1 MSGGSSMTPVRL
13 SRRRLIAAT
22 PLLALPL
29 GGGRAV
35 AAEAGFG
42 AFLAGVRRDALSQGI
57 RPGTVDVALRYAQY
71 DPHVIELDRKQPEH
85 RLTFAEFI
93 EKVVNPQRIDSARQK
108 LAENAQML
116 QRVRQRFNVQ
126 PGFVVAL
133 WGIES
138 DFGKTTGNYPV
149 VSALATLA
157 YDGRRATFFR
167 PELIA
172 AMRILDQGH
181 IRPAEM
187 TGSWAGAMG
196 QCQFMPSTFL
206 SYAVDFDGDGRRDIW
221 TDRAD
226 VFGSIANYLS
236 RLGWRGDEGWGQ
248 RVQIPGNLDTRLTGL
263 DTRRPLAEWSRIGVR
278 RVDGAALG
286 GRAGDASL
294 VIPDGPSGPA
304 ILVTDNF
311 RAIMK
316 WNKSVPFAASVGMIA
331 DTIERG

>member
-1 MSGGSSMTPVRL
+1 MIRFRL
-13 SRRRLIAAT
+13 SRRRLLAAT
-22 PLLALPL
+22 PLLSLPL
-29 GGGRAV
+29 GGGRA
-35 AAEAGFG
+35 AAAAGDFS
-42 AFLAGVRRDALSQGI
+42 AFLAGVKRDALSQGI
-57 RPGTVDVALRYAQY
+57 RPATVDAALRYAQF
-71 DPHVIELDRKQPEH
+71 DSHVLELDKKQPER

-93 EKVVNPQRIDSARQK
+93 DKVVNQQRIDSARDK
-108 LAENAQML
+108 LAENSQML

-126 PGFVVAL
+126 PGFIIAL

-138 DFGKTTGNYPV
+138 DFGRTTGNYPV

-157 YDGRRATFFR
+157 YDGRRASFFR

-181 IRPAEM
+181 IRPNEM

-226 VFGSIANYLS
+226 VFGSIANYLA
-236 RLGWRGDEGWGQ
+236 RLGWHGDESWGQ
-248 RVQIPGNLDTRLTGL
+248 EVRVPGNIDTGLTGL
-263 DTRRPLAEWSRIGVR
+263 ESRRPLADWSRLGVR
-278 RVDGAALG
+278 AANGGPLG
-286 GRAGDASL
+286 GNGRDASL
-294 VIPDGPSGPA
+294 LVPDGPSGRA

-331 DTIERG
+331 DNIARG

>member
-1 MSGGSSMTPVRL
+1 MMPDRL
-13 SRRRLIAAT
+13 SRRWLIAAA

-29 GGGRAV
+29 GGGE
-35 AAEAGFG
+35 AAAAAADFG
-42 AFLAGVRRDALSQGI
+42 SFLAGVRRDALSQGI
-57 RPGTVDVALRYAQY
+57 RPGTVEAALRYAQY
-71 DPHVIELDRKQPEH
+71 DPHVIELDQKQPEH
-85 RLTFAEFI
+85 RLSFAEFI
-93 EKVVNPQRIDSARQK
+93 EKVVNQQRIDSARQK
-108 LAENAQML
+108 LAENSQML

-126 PGFVVAL
+126 PAFIVAL

-138 DFGKTTGNYPV
+138 GFGATMGSYPV

-157 YDGRRATFFR
+157 YDGRRASFFR

-236 RLGWRGDEGWGQ
+236 RLGWRGDESWGQ
-248 RVQIPGNLDTRLTGL
+248 QVRIPGNLDTRLAGL
-263 DTRRPLAEWSRIGVR
+263 DTRRPLSEWNRLGVR

-286 GRAGDASL
+286 GRSDDASL

-331 DTIERG
+331 DNIERG

>member
-1 MSGGSSMTPVRL
+1 MMTPVRL
-13 SRRRLIAAT
+13 SRRRLLAT
-22 PLLALPL
+22 APLLALPL
-29 GGGRAV
+29 GGGEAA
-35 AAEAGFG
+35 AAESSFG
-42 AFLAGVRRDALSQGI
+42 GFLADLRRDAMRQGI

-93 EKVVNPQRIDSARQK
+93 DKVVTQQRVDEAREK
-108 LAENAQML
+108 LSENGQLL

-138 DFGKTTGNYPV
+138 GFGKTTGNYPV
-149 VSALATLA
+149 MSALATLA
-157 YDGRRATFFR
+157 FDGRRASFFR

-181 IRPAEM
+181 IRPDAM

-221 TDRAD
+221 NDRAD
-226 VFGSIANYLS
+226 VFGSIANYLA
-236 RLGWRGDEGWGQ
+236 RLGWRGSESWGEQ
-248 RVQIPGNLDTRLTGL
+248 VQIPGGFDTRMASL
-263 DTRRPLAEWSRIGVR
+263 DVRRPLSEWGRIGVR
-278 RVDGAALG
+278 RLDGRPLAGAGEASLLVPDGAG
-286 GRAGDASL
+286 
-294 VIPDGPSGPA
+294 GPA
-304 ILVTDNF
+304 LLVTDNF

-316 WNKSVPFAASVGMIA
+316 WNKSVPFAASVGIIA
-331 DTIERG
+331 ANIDRGIANRT